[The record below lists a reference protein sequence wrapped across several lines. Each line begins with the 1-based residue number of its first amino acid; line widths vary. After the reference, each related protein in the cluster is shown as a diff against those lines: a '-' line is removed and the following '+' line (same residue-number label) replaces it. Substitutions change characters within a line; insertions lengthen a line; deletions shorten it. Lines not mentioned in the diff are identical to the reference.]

1 MLQYATVFDVT
12 FHILFSLQ
20 TQPTSVGG
28 CKAKAQPQ
36 LFVPKEKTLRM
47 MTLDSTPCVRV
58 RCASARYFWAEDT
71 EIRPFVLILSPN
83 WVGVWLE
90 VRLDHAT
97 PTLAHSRG
105 GQKLHHTR
113 HTPATVCHTLDN
125 KRKEQNDKINC
136 CSSLILDGNQ
146 MTAFFSMAAMV
157 AVSVIR
163 SPNSRLL
170 LA

>member
-1 MLQYATVFDVT
+1 MSEYDAQVQGTFELKILKSVLLFLSSHRTEWVFG
-12 FHILFSLQ
+12 SRSPRS
-20 TQPTSVGG
+20 PTAAA
-28 CKAKAQPQ
+28 AK
-36 LFVPKEKTLRM
+36 
-47 MTLDSTPCVRV
+47 
-58 RCASARYFWAEDT
+58 
-71 EIRPFVLILSPN
+71 
-83 WVGVWLE
+83 
-90 VRLDHAT
+90 
-97 PTLAHSRG
+97 
-105 GQKLHHTR
+105 KLHHTR